1 MRVTYLHA
9 CSSALAFVRRRHQS
23 IVMFTEGFNPLKLLV
38 RTRDGAEFLILLHV
52 NKYWTCC
59 GTCMIN

>member
-52 NKYWTCC
+52 SK
-59 GTCMIN
+59 